1 MFLFAILEFLCIE
14 CFAYAL
20 ASLVLLYSYVCSR
33 TPPLL
38 YPFPFF
44 IVLLSWIC
52 YLPNSHHSCK
62 ALLLFVLFSLTLLS
76 LTLLV
81 VPPCLKVVVMTL
93 TFTDKLE
100 ISFLL
105 FTIRIC
111 AVFTQK

>member
-1 MFLFAILEFLCIE
+1 MFVHVPHPYCITFLFLMYCFLGFAI
-14 CFAYAL
+14 
-20 ASLVLLYSYVCSR
+20 
-33 TPPLL
+33 
-38 YPFPFF
+38 
-44 IVLLSWIC
+44 
-52 YLPNSHHSCK
+52 LPNSHHSCK

-81 VPPCLKVVVMTL
+81 VPPCPKVVVMTL

-111 AVFTQK
+111 AVVTQK